1 MELFW
6 SSLWMVK
13 GNFESWRKCVNYFD
27 LLNCFLEK
35 GWFKKKLKSSLINKN
50 FDFFVSFSFI
60 WITNIWDYLS
70 NFWFELVW
78 IYWNDS
84 IEKLKS
90 DKNLIKKIVNWEVL
104 VSFVFKGLLWVKD
117 LEKIILV
124 KQKCNDSD
132 FRLIVEKSK
141 KQIFE
146 KLEWIL

>member
-13 GNFESWRKCVNYFD
+13 GNFESWRKCINYFD
-27 LLNCFLEK
+27 LLNCFLER
-35 GWFKKKLKSSLINKN
+35 GGFKKKLKSSLINKN

-70 NFWFELVW
+70 DFWFELVW

-90 DKNLIKKIVNWEVL
+90 DKILIKKIVNWDVL